1 MTGLAYANKG
11 REPMN
16 TKGRV
21 NILLVDDQP
30 GKLLTY
36 EVMLRD
42 LDENLIKASSAREA
56 LGILLKMD
64 IAVVLLDVSMPEM
77 DGFELADMIQ
87 QHPRFEE
94 TAIIFVSAVRMTD
107 TDRLK
112 GYQRGGVDYISV
124 PVVPEL
130 LRAKVRV
137 FADVYRK
144 SRQLED
150 LNEILRTLSSRLIE
164 AQDAER
170 RRIARELHDGLQQ
183 DLAAAKLVLVG
194 SLTEENTRATQS
206 VTEAVEI
213 IDRTMMQVRSL
224 SHLLHPPLLDEGGL
238 VCALKWYVEGL
249 TKRSGIESSLAIVPS
264 DFPRLA
270 PHLETAVF
278 RIVQECLTNT
288 FRHAEAHKTWVTVAL
303 EADRLA
309 VSVRDDGKGIGD
321 GIAEFQPDRIG
332 IGIAGMRQRVAE
344 FGGQYKLSRANP
356 GTLVQVM
363 IPIVNGWI
371 RKTLEESGL
380 ATSKMPY

>member
-1 MTGLAYANKG
+1 
-11 REPMN
+11 MN
-16 TKGRV
+16 TRGRV

-36 EVMLRD
+36 EVMLRE
-42 LDENLIKASSAREA
+42 LDENLIKAASAREA
-56 LGILLKMD
+56 LGMLLKMD

-94 TAIIFVSAVRMTD
+94 TAIIFVSAVRITD
-107 TDRLK
+107 SDRLK

-150 LNEILRTLSSRLIE
+150 LNETLRALSSRLIG

-183 DLAAAKLVLVG
+183 DLAAAKLALVG
-194 SLTEENTRATQS
+194 SLTEENTRAKES
-206 VTEAVEI
+206 VTEAIEI

-249 TKRSGIESSLAIVPS
+249 TKRSGIQSSLDVVPA

-288 FRHAEAHKTWVTVAL
+288 FRHAEAHKAWVTVAL
-303 EADRLA
+303 EGNGLA
-309 VSVRDDGKGIGD
+309 VSVRDDGKGIGE

-344 FGGQYKLSRANP
+344 FGGQCQLSRANP
-356 GTLVQVM
+356 GTLVQVR
-363 IPIVNGWI
+363 IPILTVRSEKSLNSEDWPHRGCPTE
-371 RKTLEESGL
+371 RT
-380 ATSKMPY
+380 P

>member
-150 LNEILRTLSSRLIE
+150 LNETLRTLSSRLIE

-183 DLAAAKLVLVG
+183 DLAAAKLLLVG
-194 SLTEENTRATQS
+194 SLTEENTRAKQS

-213 IDRTMMQVRSL
+213 IDRTTMQVRSL
-224 SHLLHPPLLDEGGL
+224 SYLLHPPLLDEGGL

-344 FGGQYKLSRANP
+344 FGGEYKLSRANP

-371 RKTLEESGL
+371 RKRLEESGL